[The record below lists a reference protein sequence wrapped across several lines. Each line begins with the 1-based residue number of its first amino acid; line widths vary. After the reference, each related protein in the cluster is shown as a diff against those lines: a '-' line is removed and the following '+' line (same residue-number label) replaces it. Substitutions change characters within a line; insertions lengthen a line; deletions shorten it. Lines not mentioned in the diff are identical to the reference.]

1 MKTSTAINFD
11 YIKANLADSIERA
24 QYLLDLAKI
33 RASIESVIANSES
46 VEDWK
51 AFKKFRK
58 EADKAPVTND
68 QRLLMYKRYGNSQ
81 LGIEFKK
88 A

>member
-1 MKTSTAINFD
+1 METSTTINFD
-11 YIKANLADSIERA
+11 YIKAHLGDSIVRA

-33 RASIESVIANSES
+33 RAAIESVIADSES

-68 QRLLMYKRYGNSQ
+68 QRLLMYKRYGNRQ
-81 LGIEFKK
+81 LGLEFKK